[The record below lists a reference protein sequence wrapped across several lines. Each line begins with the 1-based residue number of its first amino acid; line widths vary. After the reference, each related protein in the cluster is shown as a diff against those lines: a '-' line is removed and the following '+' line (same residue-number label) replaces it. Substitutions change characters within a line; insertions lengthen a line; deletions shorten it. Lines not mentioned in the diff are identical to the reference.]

1 MILFIYHNNWKI
13 FLVLQKMETM
23 KKALQFALTFV
34 SIITF
39 SQRNEI
45 IEIGKIKDK
54 SGMTKSLTVIDSRSS
69 KELGSIT
76 ARGETYQ
83 FSFPKTPKDAIETA
97 FAEYNKNLGKND
109 IVLLIKDLSFFNDDK
124 YPETAKAKISIATF
138 FKRND
143 KYFFIDRTEGV
154 ISATKIEGVNI
165 EKTIN
170 NKISRL
176 FSQLIISSYNSIA
189 VGIPINEESIS
200 DYEMI
205 IKNTYPLYKTDNLVP
220 GVYLSFKA
228 FAQQRPTPA
237 TYHRDKD
244 GDIKGVNDGTYNI
257 KIGNIYCIVEDNK
270 IFKAIP
276 IGYREVF
283 KDEKGWYI
291 DAIPADLFS
300 QNLSGAMVGG
310 MTGGMV
316 GALIGAAADSGKK
329 NVGFTSKVKT
339 HIYLDPL
346 TGEYVFK
353 E

>member
-1 MILFIYHNNWKI
+1 
-13 FLVLQKMETM
+13 M
-23 KKALQFALTFV
+23 KKTLQIVFLLI

-39 SQRNEI
+39 SQKTEI
-45 IEIGKIKDK
+45 IGIGKIKDK

-69 KELGSIT
+69 KELGSIN
-76 ARGETYQ
+76 AKGETYQ
-83 FSFPKTPKDAIETA
+83 FSFSKTPKEAIEAA
-97 FAEYNKNLGKND
+97 FTESNKNSGKND
-109 IVLLIKDLSFFNDDK
+109 VVLLIKDLTFFNDDK
-124 YPETAKAKISIATF
+124 SSEIGKAKINIATF

-143 KYFFIDRTEGV
+143 KYFFINRTEGV
-154 ISATKIEGVNI
+154 ISASPIEGVNI

-170 NKISRL
+170 SKISKL
-176 FSQLIISSYNSIA
+176 FSQLIISSYSSVAI
-189 VGIPINEESIS
+189 GIPLNEESII
-200 DYEMI
+200 DYETI
-205 IKNTYPLYKTDNLVP
+205 IKNTYPVYKSENLTP
-220 GVYLSFKA
+220 GVYLNFKSFV
-228 FAQQRPTPA
+228 QQKPTPA
-237 TYHRDKD
+237 TYRRDKD

-257 KIGNIYCIVEDNK
+257 KIGDIYCIVEDNK

-300 QNLSGAMVGG
+300 QNLNGAAIGG

-316 GALIGAAADSGKK
+316 GALIGAAADGGKK
-329 NVGFTSKVKT
+329 NIGFTSKVKT